1 MNNNQYYDDNTTPA
15 STHTNTTPA
24 SGSKAAPKKGST
36 VPKEILD
43 KINSRNPDGSQRECV
58 ALGNQ
63 KVWIRKVD
71 PNKIEECRTQVA
83 MILAQDLSSVDET
96 IEILKV
102 LIKALKLG
110 ELEPPTKS
118 GNVLVINNGEKR
130 VETLETRW
138 KFKGSGWI
146 GSVKAVK
153 SNDGSVS
160 ITMDNATIA
169 HYKLFLRDLKTTTQE
184 VIDKWNADVK
194 KLKEERKARKS
205 KKNWARDNTSVF
217 NIKDAFNEL

>member
-1 MNNNQYYDDNTTPA
+1 MNTNNINNITAAANTNVN
-15 STHTNTTPA
+15 SN
-24 SGSKAAPKKGST
+24 SAAPKKGST

-43 KINSRNPDGSQRECV
+43 KINSRNPDGSARECV
-58 ALGNQ
+58 SLGNQ

-71 PNKIEECRTQVA
+71 PNKIEECKTEVA
-83 MILAQDLSSVDET
+83 MIMAEGKSTAEET

-102 LIKALKLG
+102 LLKALKLG

-130 VETLETRW
+130 IETLETQWR
-138 KFKGSGWI
+138 FKGTGWR
-146 GSVKAVK
+146 GSVKATK
-153 SNDGSVS
+153 SADGSVS
-160 ITMDNATIA
+160 ITMDNVTIA

-194 KLKEERKARKS
+194 KMKEERKARKS

-217 NIKDAFNEL
+217 NVKDAFNEL

>member
-1 MNNNQYYDDNTTPA
+1 MNQYYDTNDINSAASSNTNAT
-15 STHTNTTPA
+15 

-43 KINSRNPDGSQRECV
+43 KINSRNPDGSPRECV
-58 ALGNQ
+58 QLGSQ

-71 PNKIEECRTQVA
+71 PNKIEECKTEVA
-83 MILAQDLSSVDET
+83 MILAEDKSTAEET

-102 LIKALKLG
+102 LLKALKLG

-194 KLKEERKARKS
+194 RIKEERKARKS

-217 NIKDAFNEL
+217 NVKDAFNEL